1 MANWTEEETLE
12 VVELWSEDT
21 IQAPAVVCVTSSE
34 VVLRAYRA
42 EYVPFK
48 DIVTPHVYPTESTNK
63 LLILNNAHVHVPP
76 SYNRCPVPG
85 MAYTTFYTIIIIR
98 ELTDSCNVNE

>member
-12 VVELWSEDT
+12 VVELCSGDT
-21 IQAPAVVCVTSSE
+21 IQALAVVCVMSSE

-48 DIVTPHVYPTESTNK
+48 DIVTPHVYPTERA
-63 LLILNNAHVHVPP
+63 LIN
-76 SYNRCPVPG
+76 Y
-85 MAYTTFYTIIIIR
+85 
-98 ELTDSCNVNE
+98 